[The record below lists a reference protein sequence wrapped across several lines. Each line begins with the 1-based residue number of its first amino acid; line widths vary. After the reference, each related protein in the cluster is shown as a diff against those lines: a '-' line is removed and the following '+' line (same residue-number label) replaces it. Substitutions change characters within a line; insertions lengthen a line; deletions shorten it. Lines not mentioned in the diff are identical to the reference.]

1 MLLAVAYVGR
11 KHYLYLKYFRWRNKN
26 SIKLN
31 QIIMASR
38 KNLKKVITFVVDEL
52 ATEAF
57 FLSYDAQ
64 GDTDAWVAL
73 FNRIF
78 SLNNEY
84 IARVN
89 HVEPG
94 MPAKKYFNTL
104 CDSFN
109 ADAKALLDEIV
120 KLAGK

>member
-1 MLLAVAYVGR
+1 
-11 KHYLYLKYFRWRNKN
+11 
-26 SIKLN
+26 
-31 QIIMASR
+31 MASR

-57 FLSYDAQ
+57 LLSYDAK
-64 GDTDAWVAL
+64 GDTEAWVNV
-73 FNRIF
+73 FNKIF

-84 IARVN
+84 IARVS

-94 MPAKKYFNTL
+94 MPAKKYFNAL

-109 ADAKALLDEIV
+109 KEAQAVLAEIGELS
-120 KLAGK
+120 K

>member
-1 MLLAVAYVGR
+1 
-11 KHYLYLKYFRWRNKN
+11 
-26 SIKLN
+26 
-31 QIIMASR
+31 MASR
-38 KNLKKVITFVVDEL
+38 RNLKKVITFVVDEL

-57 FLSYDAQ
+57 LLSYDAQ
-64 GDTDAWVAL
+64 GDTAAWVDL

-78 SLNNEY
+78 NLNNEY

-94 MPAKKYFNTL
+94 MPTKKYFNTL

-109 ADAKALLDEIV
+109 ADAKALLEEIG

>member
-1 MLLAVAYVGR
+1 MGVAG
-11 KHYLYLKYFRWRNKN
+11 KIKNK
-26 SIKLN
+26 IKLN
-31 QIIMASR
+31 RIIMASR

-64 GDTDAWVAL
+64 GETAAWVEL
-73 FNRIF
+73 FNKIF

-109 ADAKALLDEIV
+109 ADAKALLEEIG

>member
-1 MLLAVAYVGR
+1 
-11 KHYLYLKYFRWRNKN
+11 
-26 SIKLN
+26 
-31 QIIMASR
+31 MASR
-38 KNLKKVITFVVDEL
+38 KNLKKVITFIVDDL

-57 FLSYDAQ
+57 FASYDAN
-64 GDTDAWVAL
+64 GETEAWVSL

-94 MPAKKYFNTL
+94 MPAKKYFNAL

-109 ADAKALLDEIV
+109 ADAKEIHQEIIALSQPE
-120 KLAGK
+120 

>member
-1 MLLAVAYVGR
+1 
-11 KHYLYLKYFRWRNKN
+11 
-26 SIKLN
+26 
-31 QIIMASR
+31 MASR

-57 FLSYDAQ
+57 LLSYDAQ
-64 GDTDAWVAL
+64 GNTEAWVAL
-73 FNRIF
+73 FNQIF

-94 MPAKKYFNTL
+94 MPAKKYFNAL

-109 ADAKALLDEIV
+109 ADSKALLGEISA
-120 KLAGK
+120 LAGK

>member
-1 MLLAVAYVGR
+1 
-11 KHYLYLKYFRWRNKN
+11 
-26 SIKLN
+26 
-31 QIIMASR
+31 MASR
-38 KNLKKVITFVVDEL
+38 RNLKKVITFVVDEL

-57 FLSYDAQ
+57 VLSYDAQ
-64 GDTDAWVAL
+64 GDTDAWVDL

-109 ADAKALLDEIV
+109 AEAKALLDEIRTM
-120 KLAGK
+120 A

>member
-1 MLLAVAYVGR
+1 
-11 KHYLYLKYFRWRNKN
+11 
-26 SIKLN
+26 
-31 QIIMASR
+31 MASR

-57 FLSYDAQ
+57 LLSYDAQ
-64 GDTDAWVAL
+64 GDTEAWVAL
-73 FNRIF
+73 FNKIF

-109 ADAKALLDEIV
+109 ADAKALLEEIGE
-120 KLAGK
+120 LAGK